1 MNQIFEIERKISALA
16 DLMTGLNDK
25 ALTEKRDFN
34 QDEDKVYKGYES
46 EMGTLKGLLKKAK
59 DSEELAKLK
68 ATGSMNPVNATE
80 GNDLVGSLKTY
91 IKTGVV
97 PKEFEGVNGG
107 FALKAN
113 PLLNT
118 TAPGIIQT
126 NIHPTSLLV
135 TEGLDF
141 ARKIGMNVQ
150 TGVTG
155 TQELPNFGQLDASVG
170 TEGAAGG
177 QSNPVISVTAVDASN
192 FASSLQFSKQFLM
205 NASPDTINKI
215 VGDMLAANER
225 KLVAKAFALAGAN
238 NDASVSST
246 PSGLTYKDLTKLKK
260 NTFINLGATAF
271 VTTSDV
277 RAYLENLNAGG
288 ANIKFAWSEND
299 VVAGQPAY
307 APESAPTNKVLWGD
321 WSNMFV
327 GIWGTPELIYDNLKY
342 KESGKVEITA
352 ITFGNAA
359 IQNPRGLKYFDVSA
373 N

>member
-1 MNQIFEIERKISALA
+1 MNQIFEIERKMSALA
-16 DLMTGLNDK
+16 DTMTGLNDK
-25 ALTEKRDFN
+25 ALTEKRDFTV
-34 QDEDKVYKGYES
+34 DEDKVYKTYES
-46 EMGTLKGLLKKAK
+46 EMTTLKSLLKKAK
-59 DSEELAKLK
+59 DSEELAKMK
-68 ATGSMNPVNATE
+68 VIGNMNSVTATE
-80 GNDLVGSLKTY
+80 GTDLVSALKSY
-91 IKTGVV
+91 LKTGVIH
-97 PKEFEGVNGG
+97 KDFEGLNGG
-107 FALKAN
+107 FALKTN

-118 TAPGIIQT
+118 TASGIIQT

-150 TGVTG
+150 TGVVG
-155 TQELPNFGQLDASVG
+155 TQELPNIGQLDASIS
-170 TEGAAGG
+170 TEGGLGG
-177 QSNPVISVTAVDASN
+177 QSNPTISVAAVDASN

-225 KLVAKAFALAGAN
+225 KLVAKAFAIAGAN
-238 NDASVSST
+238 TDGSVAAT
-246 PSGLTYKDLTKLKK
+246 ASGLTYKDITKEKK

-288 ANIKFAWSEND
+288 ANIKFAWTDND
-299 VVAGQPAY
+299 TLAGQPAY
-307 APESAPTNKVLWGD
+307 AIESAPSSKLLWGD
-321 WSNMFV
+321 WSNIFV
-327 GIWGTPELIYDNLKY
+327 GVWGTPELIYDNLKY
-342 KESGKVEITA
+342 KEYGKVEITA

-359 IQNPRGLKYFDVSA
+359 IQNPRGIKYMDVSA